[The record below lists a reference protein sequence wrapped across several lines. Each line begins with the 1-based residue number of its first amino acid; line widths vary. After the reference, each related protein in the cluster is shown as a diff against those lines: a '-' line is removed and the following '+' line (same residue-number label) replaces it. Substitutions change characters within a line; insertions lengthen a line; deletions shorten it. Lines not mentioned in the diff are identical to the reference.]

1 MPETIDREVA
11 ASFFDA
17 DAIRE
22 APRRL
27 YRYDEAG
34 LRYYYT
40 LGTGADGEAVA
51 NLYPSVTTVIRR
63 TTPMPYFL
71 LTWYAELGMA
81 AAERRRDERAA
92 YGTLMHRLFER
103 LVIARQIDLDALPGV
118 VASYAEERHLPC
130 DTGGWA
136 RDLAEDLVGFA
147 SFLREKNAKV
157 VGIEVPLASD
167 AMGYAGCGDLFA
179 WLDVEQGNGPGKK
192 KTYTRELCYVDWK
205 SNRTSFYEE
214 SEIQCH
220 AYAALWNEEFPE
232 SPVTRVCLYGAK
244 DWNEKSKGL
253 YRFSDVTDAPLANI
267 FPNLLEQFR
276 AREADKTRT
285 RISIGG
291 TVSLDQDPASCWE
304 AKPLELHLAQVH
316 EMRRAA

>member
-1 MPETIDREVA
+1 MDITIDREVA

-27 YRYDEAG
+27 RRYQEGG

-40 LGTGADGEAVA
+40 LGTGADGASIA
-51 NLYPSVTTVIRR
+51 KLYPSVTTVIRR
-63 TTPMPYFL
+63 TTPMPPFL
-71 LTWYAELGMA
+71 LAWYAEHGMA
-81 AAERRRDERAA
+81 GAERIRDAKAA

-103 LVIARQIDLDALPGV
+103 LVIARKIDLDALPGV
-118 VASYAEERHLPC
+118 VATYAEEEHLSC

-147 SFLREKNAKV
+147 SFFREKNAKV

-167 AMGYAGCGDLFA
+167 ELVYAGCLDLVV
-179 WLDVEQGNGPGKK
+179 WLDVEHSNGPGKK

-214 SEIQCH
+214 SAIQCH
-220 AYAALWNEEFPE
+220 AYRTLWNEAFPE
-232 SPVTRVCLYGAK
+232 SPITGVFLYGAK
-244 DWNEKSKGL
+244 DWTERSKGL
-253 YRFSDVTDAPLANI
+253 YRLSDVTDHELAGI
-267 FPNLLEQFR
+267 FPNLLEQFS
-276 AREADKTRT
+276 ARESGKTRT

-304 AKPLELHLAQVH
+304 ATPLELHLAQAH
-316 EMRRAA
+316 ELRRAA

>member
-1 MPETIDREVA
+1 MDITIDREVA

-27 YRYDEAG
+27 RRYQESG

-40 LGTGADGEAVA
+40 LGTGADGEPTAR
-51 NLYPSVTTVIRR
+51 LYPSVTTVIRR
-63 TTPMPYFL
+63 TTPMPPFL
-71 LTWYAELGMA
+71 LAWYAEHGMA
-81 AAERRRDERAA
+81 GAERIRDAKAA

-103 LVIARQIDLDALPGV
+103 LVIARRIDLDALPGV
-118 VASYAEERHLPC
+118 VAAYSEEEHLSC

-147 SFLREKNAKV
+147 SFFREKNAKV

-167 AMGYAGCGDLFA
+167 EMGYAGCLDLVV
-179 WLDVEQGNGPGKK
+179 WLDVEHGNGPGKK

-214 SEIQCH
+214 SAIQGH
-220 AYAALWNEEFPE
+220 AYRALWNEAFPE
-232 SPVTRVCLYGAK
+232 LPIERVCLYGAK
-244 DWNEKSKGL
+244 DWGEKSRGL
-253 YRFSDVTDAPLANI
+253 YRFSDITDHELAGI
-267 FPNLLEQFR
+267 FPNLLEQFS
-276 AREADKTRT
+276 AREAGKTRT
-285 RISIGG
+285 RISIRG

-304 AKPLELHLAQVH
+304 AKPLELHLAQAH